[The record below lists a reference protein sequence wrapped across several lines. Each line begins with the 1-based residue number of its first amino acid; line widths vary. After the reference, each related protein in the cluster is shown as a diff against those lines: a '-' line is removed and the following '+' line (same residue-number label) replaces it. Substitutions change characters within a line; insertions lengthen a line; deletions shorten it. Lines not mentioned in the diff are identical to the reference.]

1 VAPELE
7 ALGFECVKLEVV
19 GSTGNPVVRLY
30 IDKPGGVSIRDCSLV
45 SRSISVLLDEKDL
58 IPGKYLLEVSSPGS
72 DRPLVTEA
80 HFQSFVGESAKVRT
94 ADKATH
100 TGRIESCEHGLLA
113 LTTEEHGAVEI
124 RVSDIVKASLIGRD
138 YQIDKKTKRPK
149 RKKREE
155 RSTREG
161 RGGTAKGDES

>member
-1 VAPELE
+1 MQRYRLTQ
-7 ALGFECVKLEVV
+7 LDD
-19 GSTGNPVVRLY
+19 VREGHFL
-30 IDKPGGVSIRDCSLV
+30 KNV
-45 SRSISVLLDEKDL
+45 

-100 TGRIESCEHGLLA
+100 TGRIESCEHSLLA
-113 LTTEEHGAVEI
+113 LTPEEHGAVEI